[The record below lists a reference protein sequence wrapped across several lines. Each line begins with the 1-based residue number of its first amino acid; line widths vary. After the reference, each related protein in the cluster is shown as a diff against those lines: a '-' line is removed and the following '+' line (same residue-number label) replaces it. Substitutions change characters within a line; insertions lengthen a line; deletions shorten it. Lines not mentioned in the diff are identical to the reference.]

1 MAALYMEVF
10 SSMSCEKQQNFHV
23 TLMAALYMEVFTNMS
38 CEKQQNFLV
47 TPDGGAL
54 HGSFHEHELRETAKL
69 PCNS

>member
-1 MAALYMEVF
+1 
-10 SSMSCEKQQNFHV
+10 
-23 TLMAALYMEVFTNMS
+23 MAALYMEVFTTLS
-38 CEKQQNFLV
+38 CEKQQNFHV